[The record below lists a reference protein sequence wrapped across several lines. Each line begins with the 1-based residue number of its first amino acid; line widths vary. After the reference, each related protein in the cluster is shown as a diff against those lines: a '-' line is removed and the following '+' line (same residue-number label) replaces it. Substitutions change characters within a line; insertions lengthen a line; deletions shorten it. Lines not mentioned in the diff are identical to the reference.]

1 MTNQEKA
8 KKIVKELVLDISDR
22 RGIGDEFDQIDAD
35 IKREIRLTWEEKILT
50 ILEKELRTTMALLG
64 VTAIDQIT
72 KDYVTKVAPAAHSQ
86 GPFPHL
92 PKHIRL

>member
-50 ILEKELRTTMALLG
+50 ILEKE
-64 VTAIDQIT
+64 
-72 KDYVTKVAPAAHSQ
+72 
-86 GPFPHL
+86 
-92 PKHIRL
+92 